1 MAWVV
6 ERPAKSAS
14 SARPN
19 GGTAAHPSG
28 SDRPSARL
36 ISNVLF
42 TQTDGNIDNT
52 YGLNDMH
59 LHFGQFLAHDI
70 SFVTPLADFYAS
82 GNLAIPVPEGDTTF
96 DPDFTGEAVI
106 RFRRSG
112 GQSGTGKEF
121 GVPKQ
126 QVNKVTGWLDLSVVY
141 GSADDRAAAIM
152 SK

>member
-1 MAWVV
+1 MGQLLRLV
-6 ERPAKSAS
+6 
-14 SARPN
+14 PN
-19 GGTAAHPSG
+19 AYKDGLEDPSG

-106 RFRRSG
+106 RFVDLVDSRVRARSLACLN
-112 GQSGTGKEF
+112 
-121 GVPKQ
+121 
-126 QVNKVTGWLDLSVVY
+126 NKST
-141 GSADDRAAAIM
+141 
-152 SK
+152 